1 MTEAELTKKV
11 EQVTFNQAI
20 IPFIG
25 EAIST
30 ILVLLGNCKKVENAV
45 SAIGSITPYQYS
57 ILNNRLKRKCGKQLT
72 DRQREELINN
82 CCKVGKK
89 MTNQEK
95 IKTIQAAYEFV

>member
-11 EQVTFNQAI
+11 EQVTFNPAI

-30 ILVLLGNCKKVENAV
+30 ILGLLGNCKKAENAV
-45 SAIGSITPYQYS
+45 SAIGSITPEQRK
-57 ILNNRLKRKCGKQLT
+57 ILDTRLKRKYGRRLT
-72 DRQREELINN
+72 EGQRDELINN

-95 IKTIQAAYEFV
+95 IKTIQTAYEFV